1 MSTIREQKK
10 ALVEEMMRETIREA
24 AIKVIREN
32 GWQGTTMSKIAK
44 AAGVSKGTLYNYFE
58 GKLDMLVFVGE
69 PPAKDLMAQLQE
81 VRRSS
86 FSPAEKLE
94 ELFRAMIDHLD
105 KNRKITACFVDAHM
119 NDPEA
124 RKYLHAHMHCSPW
137 HLFLEIIRET
147 IENGIEDGS
156 FYPLHPMVTACLFQ
170 HSFFLLSKLLAEQGE
185 PYHNV
190 PFDTI
195 SEEDIIDTFKQL
207 HLNGLIRTN
216 KEALQ
221 L

>member
-10 ALVEEMMRETIREA
+10 VLVEEMMRETIREA

-69 PPAKDLMAQLQE
+69 RSAKHLMAQLQE
-81 VRRSS
+81 VRQSPL
-86 FSPAEKLE
+86 SPAEKVE
-94 ELFRAMIDHLD
+94 ELLRVMTEHLD
-105 KNRKITACFVDAHM
+105 TKRKVTACFVDAHM

-124 RKYLHAHMHCSPW
+124 RDYFHEHMRCSPW
-137 HLFLEIIRET
+137 YLFLEILRET
-147 IENGIEDGS
+147 IEKGVEDGS
-156 FYPLHPMVTACLFQ
+156 FYPVHPMVTACLFQ
-170 HSFFLLSKLLAEQGE
+170 HSFFLLSKLLAEQGK
-185 PYHNV
+185 PYHHV

-195 SEEDIIDTFKQL
+195 PEEDIIDTFKKIHL
-207 HLNGLIRTN
+207 HGLIRMD

-221 L
+221 I